1 VPVAA
6 VVTEANRHL
15 SLSRYV
21 HHIIE
26 SHGDV
31 LEALVHYADA
41 VKEAPTLFYEGD
53 DDLLLVSRHRDRLA
67 HGFRFVLPP
76 SDLVE
81 DLVDKRRFAGLAARH
96 ALPVPRTQVLEAGAG
111 TIEGWEHFPCII
123 KPSVRTHWFG
133 SRLIDRIIV
142 TEKALRVDTRSELDL
157 LVAALRTH
165 PCDFIVQELIEGGEE
180 QVVSYHA
187 YVRDGVVVADFT
199 GRKVRT
205 TPRAYGFSSCVEI
218 TDEAHV
224 RRAGRDVLE
233 RIGFS
238 GVVKLDFK
246 EDRRG
251 ERLLLLEANPRF
263 SLWNHPG
270 AIAGVNLP
278 LLVYRDLVA
287 PGSVPANTLRAR
299 PGVRWMSASLDRR
312 ALPEYRAAG
321 ELTVLQWLRD
331 VAKAD
336 VIEDMNWRDPLPG
349 LVRLMKRP
357 RRKAA

>member
-21 HHIIE
+21 HDIIE
-26 SHGDV
+26 AHGDA
-31 LEALVHYADA
+31 LEALVNYARA
-41 VKEAPTLFYEGD
+41 AKEPPALFYEGD
-53 DDLLLVSRHRDRLA
+53 DDLMLVSRHRGRLA
-67 HGFRFVLPP
+67 PGFRFVLPP
-76 SDLVE
+76 GDLVD
-81 DLVDKRRFAGLAARH
+81 DLVDKRRFAALATRH
-96 ALPVPRTQVLEAGAG
+96 ALPVPRTQIIAAGAG
-111 TIEGWEHFPCII
+111 TIAGWDHFPCIV
-123 KPSVRTHWFG
+123 KPSVRTWWFG
-133 SRLIDRIIV
+133 SKLADRVIV
-142 TEKALRVDTRSELDL
+142 TEKAIRVDTPAALEH

-165 PCDFIVQELIEGGEE
+165 PCDFLVQELIEGGEE

-218 TDEAHV
+218 TDDAHV
-224 RRAGRDVLE
+224 RRVGRDVLE

-246 EDRRG
+246 EDRRRG
-251 ERLLLLEANPRF
+251 RLVLLEANPRF
-263 SLWNHPG
+263 NLWHHPG

-278 LLVYRDLVA
+278 MLVYRDLVA

-299 PGVRWMSASLDRR
+299 SGVRWMSAMLDRR

-321 ELTVLQWLRD
+321 ELTLVQWLRD

-336 VIEDMNWRDPLPG
+336 IIEDLNWRDPLPG
-349 LVRLMKRP
+349 IAQLVRRV